1 MYSGT
6 DGEYNLDRKEALEE
20 LKDGRLQI
28 IFSVDMFNEG
38 LDVKNIDMVLF
49 LRPTQSPAVFC
60 SSWDAVLEL
69 RKVKLFNGPGLYW

>member
-6 DGEYNLDRKEALEE
+6 DGEYNLDRREALEE

-38 LDVKNIDMVLF
+38 LDVKILIWCCF
-49 LRPTQSPAVFC
+49 CGQHSRLPYFC
-60 SSWDAVLEL
+60 SSWGV
-69 RKVKLFNGPGLYW
+69 G